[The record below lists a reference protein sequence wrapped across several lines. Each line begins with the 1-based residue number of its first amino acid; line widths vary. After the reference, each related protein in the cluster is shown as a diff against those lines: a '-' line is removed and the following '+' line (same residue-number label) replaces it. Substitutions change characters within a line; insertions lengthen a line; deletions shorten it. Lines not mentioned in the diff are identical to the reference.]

1 MFSDLLIFTHIDLIF
16 KLLAEDIQ
24 MIVPNKNRRLFMEV
38 TNLLELFALVIVAG
52 VVFTKLSKMF
62 KIPDVVMFII
72 AGILLGPAVLNLINI
87 ESHPIGNELILTFGA
102 AYILYDGGREIEL
115 KVLNKMK
122 LSLTLISTL
131 GVIVS
136 ALVVGFFAMYIFH
149 IDFIYAF
156 LLGSVI
162 ASTDPS
168 VLVPLFKKMNI
179 NNQLKQFIISESAFN
194 DAAGAITT
202 FATLGIILGGSF
214 SLQTSLLDL
223 AKTSLGGI
231 AVGAIV
237 GYIASISIT
246 HDRFGYFKE
255 HPSEMGIAAVTGAY
269 VIAARL
275 GVSGFMAV
283 FIIGIICGNKHVFD
297 LKVQDEYL
305 TTQTRF
311 KEVLTLMLRMMI
323 FILLGT
329 HIDFVSVGQYWK
341 ESLLTVAILIF
352 VARPLSVIASV
363 LIDRKAGWKFR
374 EIVYMMWVRETGV
387 IPAALAGMLMARNVQ
402 YANIISSV
410 TFVTILITLS
420 VQASTAQWL
429 ARKLKLE

>member
-1 MFSDLLIFTHIDLIF
+1 
-16 KLLAEDIQ
+16 
-24 MIVPNKNRRLFMEV
+24 MEV
-38 TNLLELFALVIVAG
+38 TNLLELFALVIVSG
-52 VVFTKLSKMF
+52 VVFTKLSKVF
-62 KIPDVVMFII
+62 KIPDVVMFIV
-72 AGILLGPAVLNLINI
+72 AGILLGPGVFNLINLD
-87 ESHPIGNELILTFGA
+87 SHPIGNELILTFGA

-115 KVLNKMK
+115 KVLNKVK

-136 ALVVGFFAMYIFH
+136 AFVVGFFATYIFK
-149 IDFIYAF
+149 IDFVYAF
-156 LLGSVI
+156 LLGAVI

-179 NNQLKQFIISESAFN
+179 NNQLRQFIISESAFN
-194 DAAGAITT
+194 DAAGAIAT
-202 FATLGIILGGSF
+202 FATLGVILGGSF

-223 AKTSLGGI
+223 LRTSLGGI
-231 AVGAIV
+231 AVGAII
-237 GYIASISIT
+237 GYFASLSIT

-269 VIAARL
+269 VIATRL

-297 LKVQDEYL
+297 LKIADEYL

-329 HIDFVSVGQYWK
+329 HIDFVSVAQYWK
-341 ESLLTVAILIF
+341 ESLLIVAILIF
-352 VARPLSVIASV
+352 IARPISVLVSVI
-363 LIDRKAGWKFR
+363 IDRKAGWNMR
-374 EIVYMMWVRETGV
+374 EIIYMMWVRETGV
-387 IPAALAGMLMARNVQ
+387 IPAALAGMLVARHIQ

-410 TFVTILITLS
+410 TFVTILVTLS

-429 ARKLKLE
+429 AKKLKLD